1 VLSAIQQSNTVCTV
15 TAKVVV
21 DTCSWLWRW

>member
-1 VLSAIQQSNTVCTV
+1 V